1 MSKLVNTVLGLVDK
15 MDQDNFNSEF
25 YKNYIKLSKK
35 YEELIRLGITKKRE
49 SHIAGVLERQLTDS
63 ENYNQTKTPVCQY

>member
-35 YEELIRLGITKKRE
+35 YEELIRLGITKKR
-49 SHIAGVLERQLTDS
+49 IAYCWCS
-63 ENYNQTKTPVCQY
+63 